1 MDNRFPDTAQ
11 RRSALDKDTANLFRC
26 FSIRKLLRIHKFF
39 HVRWI
44 SEAMRFPVI
53 GFALSLALSYGQLIV
68 LPTNLEF
75 VKDNDLRRIYD
86 TIRRL
91 EYDFFVLKEQVVAA
105 GKEGIER
112 GLLNLQQNIDR
123 IAGVMNGNV
132 QPMATSF
139 LTSTPSTGSFS
150 DGDSTQQRI
159 PPVVIKN
166 SVPTRYSF
174 LSVDRA
180 SHKLPK

>member
-1 MDNRFPDTAQ
+1 MVL
-11 RRSALDKDTANLFRC
+11 RR
-26 FSIRKLLRIHKFF
+26 
-39 HVRWI
+39 
-44 SEAMRFPVI
+44 EAMRFPVV
-53 GFALSLALSYGQLIV
+53 GFALPLALSYGQLIV

-75 VKDNDLRRIYD
+75 VKESDLRRIYD

-139 LTSTPSTGSFS
+139 LTSTPPAAPSSG
-150 DGDSTQQRI
+150 GGSTQQRI

-166 SVPTRYSF
+166 SVPTRYS
-174 LSVDRA
+174 LRSG
-180 SHKLPK
+180 